1 MVDEQQILK
10 RVNEV
15 LSYKDMLKK
24 GTKEGGFNKISISLV
39 SLQNELREGM
49 QKQTSSQVSKVIE
62 KLTADED
69 ITHDDMELIRTWV
82 TSDAQFY
89 VEMENDYPN
98 WLKELNRL
106 FSVIG
111 QLKSEELTLE
121 KMGRMSGT
129 ARDAIRVIGDVIFF
143 QQQQDRLS
151 KFEKASRNLD
161 TNNKLFLARL
171 LQRKLESDEV

>member
-1 MVDEQQILK
+1 
-10 RVNEV
+10 
-15 LSYKDMLKK
+15 
-24 GTKEGGFNKISISLV
+24 
-39 SLQNELREGM
+39 
-49 QKQTSSQVSKVIE
+49 
-62 KLTADED
+62 
-69 ITHDDMELIRTWV
+69 
-82 TSDAQFY
+82 
-89 VEMENDYPN
+89 MENDYPN